1 MKKKKKEVIKEVE
14 NKEENTNLQ
23 EEEVKTSPTTE
34 ELLAIE
40 KDKNIRLIAEFE
52 NFRKR
57 NAKERSEFFSTANKD
72 IMTSLLPILDNFERS
87 IESNNY
93 TDKDGTMII
102 YKQLKS
108 ELEKKGLNEIENPIG
123 KELDTNFHEA
133 ITNIPAPTKK
143 EIGKIIDSVEKGY
156 MLGEKV
162 IRYTKVILGK

>member
-1 MKKKKKEVIKEVE
+1 
-14 NKEENTNLQ
+14 
-23 EEEVKTSPTTE
+23 
-34 ELLAIE
+34 
-40 KDKNIRLIAEFE
+40 
-52 NFRKR
+52 
-57 NAKERSEFFSTANKD
+57 
-72 IMTSLLPILDNFERS
+72 
-87 IESNNY
+87 
-93 TDKDGTMII
+93 MII

>member
-1 MKKKKKEVIKEVE
+1 MTKKKKEVIKEVE
-14 NKEENTNLQ
+14 NTEENTNLQ

-57 NAKERSEFFSTANKD
+57 NTKERIEFFSTANKD

-93 TDKDGTMII
+93 TDEDGTMII